1 MANIAIVIVTYSVWL
16 RHEIREKA
24 PPISHERSDIALV
37 LIRTHDGVHLG
48 WVELA

>member
-1 MANIAIVIVTYSVWL
+1 MANIAIAIFTYSVWL

-37 LIRTHDGVHLG
+37 LTCTHDGVHLG